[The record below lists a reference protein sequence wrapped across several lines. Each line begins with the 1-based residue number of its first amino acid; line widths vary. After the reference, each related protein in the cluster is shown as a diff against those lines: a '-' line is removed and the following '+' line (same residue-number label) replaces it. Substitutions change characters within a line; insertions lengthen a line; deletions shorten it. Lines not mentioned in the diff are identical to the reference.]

1 MKETEQTLHYDYY
14 SCKKVSRKTF
24 LPGKMQQLECL
35 ENLQTS
41 QIEAGG
47 QTFLPGKMQQSN
59 TEKSRQTRIGTQ
71 NMHTSFKILDTK
83 VFFNKN
89 LNSAIVGLRDCAG
102 QDQINRICYH
112 PKRECMQHLADDFTK
127 LLYTLKVYQISMKD
141 HAKEKNI

>member
-41 QIEAGG
+41 QIEAVG

-59 TEKSRQTRIGTQ
+59 T
-71 NMHTSFKILDTK
+71 
-83 VFFNKN
+83 
-89 LNSAIVGLRDCAG
+89 
-102 QDQINRICYH
+102 
-112 PKRECMQHLADDFTK
+112 
-127 LLYTLKVYQISMKD
+127 
-141 HAKEKNI
+141 